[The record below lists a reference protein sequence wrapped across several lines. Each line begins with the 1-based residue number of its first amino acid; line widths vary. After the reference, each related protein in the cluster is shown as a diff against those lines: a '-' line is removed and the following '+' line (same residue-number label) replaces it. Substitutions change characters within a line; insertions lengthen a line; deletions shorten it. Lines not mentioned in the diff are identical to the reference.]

1 MTFIEKTFGYDMW
14 PHSLI
19 HLVSQVFVVSKFK
32 ESDEGL
38 CDSRN
43 SKQGGFIRFETLLEL
58 PAHSG
63 MNWVS
68 IIWFDK
74 SPQFVKTCGDTPS
87 FILFLKFSWSP
98 SSKTQM
104 KVCMTVKT
112 QNKAGLL
119 CWKHLSCLLTVALN
133 WFSIIWPIKLP
144 KWHQIGR

>member
-43 SKQGGFIRFETLLEL
+43 PKQGGFIRFETLLEL

-63 MNWVS
+63 
-68 IIWFDK
+68 
-74 SPQFVKTCGDTPS
+74 
-87 FILFLKFSWSP
+87 
-98 SSKTQM
+98 
-104 KVCMTVKT
+104 
-112 QNKAGLL
+112 
-119 CWKHLSCLLTVALN
+119 
-133 WFSIIWPIKLP
+133 IKLGVYYLA
-144 KWHQIGR
+144 HQVAKLASNWAPII